1 MGEDRRMTSLGDKAP
16 PKLGMSIEEARQ
28 QLSNLRPQRDTII
41 KKIDELGIDLARL
54 HPSTDLER
62 PTTDNERLF
71 VEWTDRLR
79 LLDVRVT
86 DIREWY
92 GIGVLESI
100 DTYSKKLHTWTKVV
114 AILTGIL
121 ALMTLVHILRT
132 FMLG

>member
-1 MGEDRRMTSLGDKAP
+1 MTSLGDKAP

-28 QLSNLRPQRDTII
+28 QLSKLRPQRDTII

-54 HPSTDLER
+54 HPSTYLER

-71 VEWTDRLR
+71 VEWTGRLR

-100 DTYSKKLHTWTKVV
+100 DSYSRKLHRWTRVLV
-114 AILTGIL
+114 ILTGVL
-121 ALMTLVHILRT
+121 AFLTLVLTLRT
-132 FMLG
+132 FMGAR